1 VIGIQPRA
9 AFETTIDSL
18 SRDDLEKVINQF
30 HCSRL

>member
-18 SRDDLEKVINQF
+18 GRDDLEKNIDQF
-30 HCSRL
+30 HCWRL